1 MARRP
6 SAKPTKGSNE
16 ANGGQYTIPRN
27 VLPVPDVTPIAL
39 TTFDARDPDTKY
51 PRSVK
56 SVRRKAPSGNRCV
69 YARGT

>member
-16 ANGGQYTIPRN
+16 ANEGQDTMQRN

-39 TTFDARDPDTKY
+39 TTFDARDPDTK
-51 PRSVK
+51 
-56 SVRRKAPSGNRCV
+56 
-69 YARGT
+69 